1 MQVILAP
8 PESAQR
14 KWGRP
19 RWEMRGCEPQSAT
32 VSGATGL
39 EGYTAVLDSLAR
51 SHPPL
56 LARGGWLVV
65 RIHSCRHH

>member
-1 MQVILAP
+1 
-8 PESAQR
+8 
-14 KWGRP
+14 
-19 RWEMRGCEPQSAT
+19 MRGCEPQSAT

-39 EGYTAVLDSLAR
+39 EGYAAVLDSLAR